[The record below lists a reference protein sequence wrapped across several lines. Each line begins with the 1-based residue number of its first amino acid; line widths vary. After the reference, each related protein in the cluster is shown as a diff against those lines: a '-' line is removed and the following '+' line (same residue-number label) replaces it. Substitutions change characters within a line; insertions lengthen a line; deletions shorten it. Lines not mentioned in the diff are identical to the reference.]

1 MAVINMKVKKVVI
14 FVVGLGIRMLL
25 VMKVILKEML
35 LFVDKLL
42 I

>member
-1 MAVINMKVKKVVI
+1 MVVINTKVKKVVI
-14 FVVGLGIRMLL
+14 FVAGLGIRMLSAT
-25 VMKVILKEML
+25 KVISKEML